1 MKGFIKKIIVFLSLA
16 ILAIIAIVISSNYII
31 ESQSSF
37 KIDDDITKLVI
48 GHSHSECSVNDS
60 ILKNSINLSSS
71 GESYFYNYQ
80 KLKKVVSDN
89 DQINTIFIEFTNNQV
104 DSMMDDWIWNY
115 EKMSN
120 FLHFYT
126 PFIDFEDLKLLLK
139 NNPTDFLAS
148 YSIATRKHFYRILSD
163 DYDLID
169 EIGGYKDKKLSK
181 VDKLIANNEFNSD
194 ISKNHSL
201 SENNISYLRK
211 MIDLCRENN
220 INTFLIRS
228 PQHALYADLSNEPI
242 YQNVLKTQF
251 KDIELLDFDTMN
263 FPSSHYFD
271 LDHLN
276 YKGAKE
282 FTTLF
287 NNLIENNLLNS
298 ANKQSLIDTAINDFN
313 KTTN

>member
-16 ILAIIAIVISSNYII
+16 ILAIMTIVISSNYIV

-80 KLKKVVSDN
+80 KLKKVIGDN
-89 DQINTIFIEFTNNQV
+89 NQINTIFIEFTNNQV
-104 DSMMDDWIWNY
+104 DSMMDDWIWNF
-115 EKMSN
+115 EKMSHY
-120 FLHFYT
+120 LHLYT
-126 PFIDFEDLKLLLK
+126 PYMDSEDFELLLK
-139 NNPTDFLAS
+139 NNPTDLLAS
-148 YSIATRKHFYRILSD
+148 YSIATRKHFYRILSG

-169 EIGGYKDKKLSK
+169 EVGGYNEEKGSK
-181 VDKLIANNEFNSD
+181 VDKLIADNEYNSR

-201 SENNISYLRK
+201 SKANLSYLRK
-211 MIDLCRENN
+211 MVDLCKKNN
-220 INTFLIRS
+220 IKIFFIRS
-228 PQHALYADLSNEPI
+228 PQHPLYPDLSNESI

-251 KDIELLDFDTMN
+251 KDIELFDFNAMN
-263 FPSSHYFD
+263 LPNSHYLD

-276 YKGAKE
+276 YKGAKQ
-282 FTTLF
+282 FTTLLS
-287 NNLIENNLLNS
+287 NLIESNLLNS
-298 ANKQSLIDTAINDFN
+298 SNKKSLIDRAIEDFN
-313 KTTN
+313 KKN

>member
-1 MKGFIKKIIVFLSLA
+1 MKGFIKKITVFLSLA
-16 ILAIIAIVISSNYII
+16 ILAIIAIVISSNSIV

-37 KIDDDITKLVI
+37 KIDDDITKVVI

-80 KLKKVVSDN
+80 KLKKVVGDN
-89 DQINTIFIEFTNNQV
+89 KQINTIFIEFTNNQV

-115 EKMSN
+115 EKMSHY
-120 FLHFYT
+120 LHLYA
-126 PFIDFEDLKLLLK
+126 PYMDSEDFKLLLK
-139 NNPTDFLAS
+139 NNPTDLLAS
-148 YSIATRKHFYRILSD
+148 YSIATRKHFYRILSG

-169 EIGGYKDKKLSK
+169 EIGGYNEEKLSK
-181 VDKLIANNEFNSD
+181 VDKLIADNEFNSS
-194 ISKNHSL
+194 ISKSHSL
-201 SENNISYLRK
+201 SEANISYLRK
-211 MIDLCRENN
+211 MVDLCRENN
-220 INTFLIRS
+220 IKTFFIRS
-228 PQHALYADLSNEPI
+228 PQHPLYADLSNEAI
-242 YQNVLKTQF
+242 YQNVLRTQF
-251 KDIELLDFDTMN
+251 KDIELFDFDAMN
-263 FPSSHYFD
+263 FPNSHYLD

-298 ANKQSLIDTAINDFN
+298 ANKQSFINAAIDDFN
-313 KTTN
+313 KKTN